1 MITDAISH
9 TILLGIVLAFLVKDL
24 SSPFLLG
31 ATLMG
36 VITVYLSEKLA
47 KQNY

>member
-1 MITDAISH
+1 M
-9 TILLGIVLAFLVKDL
+9 KDL
-24 SSPFLLG
+24 SSPFLILG

-47 KQNY
+47 KTKLLKEDGAIGIIFPLLFQLL